1 MNLFVATAKLNLD
14 TFPQNNSFMLMIGF
28 ATHAKLL
35 ICRQAMIENFSDG
48 SNLTMML
55 LDLIQL

>member
-1 MNLFVATAKLNLD
+1 MKLFIATAKLNQD

-35 ICRQAMIENFSDG
+35 IGRQAMIENFFRWS
-48 SNLTMML
+48 
-55 LDLIQL
+55 